1 MPDFWTLSG
10 HHLLDTRDDGLL
22 GVSDDFLR
30 AFFQRPEMAL
40 EPDSCPAERALHAAL
55 LADPRRTVADD
66 EIAALADSDARDN
79 YRVVLS
85 FRDRLVAAGTVE
97 GCYLALFR
105 EPDGMTPPLFID
117 QMAHVILRGL
127 LDGGDDAL
135 PVRAAELFF
144 RAQKVSLSKGGV
156 LMADEDTVDMKR
168 ETAGLG
174 NLGRLLVEMETPL
187 DETEIDVL
195 TTDNAGLYWARSDR
209 YDMVFDASIGQPGLA
224 ALCRVMEAWI
234 FHMLGVETTI
244 KPVPEIR
251 DDHWVWHIGL
261 DAEASAILND
271 LYQGVTLDDDRARQI
286 LGLFTLEFASDAMV
300 RPDVAGRP
308 VYLGLAQTTDGI
320 VRMKPQNLLVN
331 LPLLPAS

>member
-10 HHLLDTRDDGLL
+10 HHLLDARDDGLL
-22 GVSDDFLR
+22 GVSDEFLR
-30 AFFQRPEMAL
+30 AFFQRPEMRL
-40 EPDSCPAERALHAAL
+40 EPESCAAERALHAAL
-55 LADPRRTVADD
+55 LDDPRRAVADG
-66 EIAALADSDARDN
+66 EIGALADTDARDN

-97 GCYLALFR
+97 GCYLTLFR

-135 PVRAAELFF
+135 RVRAAELFF
-144 RAQKVSLSKGGV
+144 RNQKVSLSEGGV
-156 LMADEDTVDMKR
+156 LMADEETVDMKR

-174 NLGRLLVEMETPL
+174 NIGRLLLKMEAPL
-187 DETEIDVL
+187 KQTEIDVL
-195 TTDNAGLYWARSDR
+195 TADNAGLYWARSDR

-244 KPVPEIR
+244 EPVPEIN

-271 LYQGVTLDDDRARQI
+271 LYQGEEVEDERARQI
-286 LGLFTLEFASDAMV
+286 LALFTLEFASGAMV
-300 RPDVAGRP
+300 RPEIAGRR
-308 VYLGLAQTTDGI
+308 VYLGLAKTADGI
-320 VRMKPQNLLVN
+320 VRMKPQNLLIN
-331 LPLLPAS
+331 LPLLAAS